1 MLNWRQKATARSALR
16 MAIEDALD
24 VSLPRVYTTELYR
37 RKCKAVFGH
46 VYVSYPERNAGVYVQ
61 AA

>member
-1 MLNWRQKATARSALR
+1 

-37 RKCKAVFGH
+37 RKCKAVFEH